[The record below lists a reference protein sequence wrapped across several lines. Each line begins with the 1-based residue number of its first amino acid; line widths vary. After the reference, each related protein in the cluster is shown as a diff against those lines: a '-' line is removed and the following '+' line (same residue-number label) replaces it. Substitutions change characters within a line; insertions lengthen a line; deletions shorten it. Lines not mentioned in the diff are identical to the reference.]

1 MKTLKR
7 TIEVPKY
14 EASRSEMFHTSFADA
29 LSCVSHLVKGENYE
43 IFFNT
48 ENTGTHYSGK
58 IMEAEDYKFETIE
71 DIKNKMKELN
81 FTEFGVLSLY
91 RENGWDGVSIVS
103 DDEALIKKCNNWV
116 ENNRNG
122 FIYVIFTN
130 EKENLNLFAS
140 LFQTYINENFWTYEV
155 YDNEEEEYVESF
167 DYAKNYKELQKW
179 QKEMVE
185 KYGFEESDF
194 DNL

>member
-1 MKTLKR
+1 MKTFKK
-7 TIEVPKY
+7 TIEIPRY
-14 EASRSEMFHTSFADA
+14 EVKKSEMYDSSFADA
-29 LSCVSHLVKGENYE
+29 LRCVSRLVKGENYE

-58 IMEAEDYKFETIE
+58 IMEAENYKFETIE

-81 FTEFGVLSLY
+81 FTNFGVLSTF

-122 FIYVIFTN
+122 FIYVIFTKN
-130 EKENLNLFAS
+130 QEDIELFGS
-140 LFQTYINENFWTYEV
+140 LFQTYINEGFWTYEV
-155 YDNEEEEYVESF
+155 YDNEEE
-167 DYAKNYKELQKW
+167 DYIECFHYAENYRELQKW
-179 QKEMVE
+179 MKEMVE

-194 DNL
+194 DNA

>member
-1 MKTLKR
+1 MKTFKR
-7 TIEVPKY
+7 TIEIQRY
-14 EASRSEMFHTSFADA
+14 EARRSGMFDTSFVDA
-29 LSCVSHLVKGENYE
+29 LNCVSHLEKGENYE

-71 DIKNKMKELN
+71 DIKNKMEELN
-81 FTEFGVLSLY
+81 FTEFGVLSLF
-91 RENGWDGVSIVS
+91 RENGWTGVSIVS

-130 EKENLNLFAS
+130 EEENLDLFAS
-140 LFQTYINENFWTYEV
+140 LFQTYINEGFWTYEV
-155 YDNEEEEYVESF
+155 YDNEEEEYIESF
-167 DYAKNYKELQKW
+167 YYTENYEELEKW
-179 QKEMVE
+179 QEEMVE

>member
-1 MKTLKR
+1 METFKK
-7 TIEVPKY
+7 TIEIPRY
-14 EASRSEMFHTSFADA
+14 EIRKTEMFSTSFVHD
-29 LSCVSHLVKGENYE
+29 LSCVSHLEKGENYE
-43 IFFNT
+43 VFFNT
-48 ENTGTHYSGK
+48 ENTGTYLSGK
-58 IMEAEDYKFETIE
+58 LMEAEDYKFETIE

-130 EKENLNLFAS
+130 KKEDLNTFAS
-140 LFQTYINENFWTYEV
+140 LFQTYINEGFWIFEV
-155 YDNEEEEYVESF
+155 YDNKEEDYIESF
-167 DYAKNYKELQKW
+167 YYAENYKELQKW

-194 DNL
+194 DGL